1 MEDAHESTKG
11 REMGVGDGSVRKA
24 QPCERKEDSSKK
36 ARPAK
41 QATYF
46 LPKFNRIP
54 KASFPRETNEQNVAA
69 GTELSKT

>member
-24 QPCERKEDSSKK
+24 QDSSKK

-41 QATYF
+41 QATHF

-54 KASFPRETNEQNVAA
+54 KASFPGETNEQNVAA
-69 GTELSKT
+69 GAELSKT